1 MVMKKGATRKRATRK
16 KMLHKRIIV
25 CLDVRDGKVTKGI
38 KFKGNIDIGNPVE
51 LAIKYYEQGVDE
63 LVFYDIT
70 ASVENRSIMLDVV
83 KDVARNIFIPF
94 SVGGG
99 VKTLTDMH
107 NLLMSGAEKISV
119 NSLAVLHP
127 SLIEDGA
134 KQFGEQCIV
143 LGMDVLRDVQMPSGY
158 RVVIRGGREQTD
170 KDALLWAKEA
180 VERGAGE
187 IVLNS
192 IDADGTKKGYD
203 CIITKMITEAVGVP
217 VIASGGAG
225 EPVHLLD
232 AFKCG
237 ADATLI
243 ASMVHYGIYTIQ
255 EIKEYLVLNGAF
267 NGLAIRQDY

>member
-1 MVMKKGATRKRATRK
+1 
-16 KMLHKRIIV
+16 MLHKRIIV

-255 EIKEYLVLNGAF
+255 EIKEYLVLNGAL
-267 NGLAIRQDY
+267 NGIAIRQDY